1 MNSIH
6 LRLGSSYDGIYMSS
20 LQDSFLVLIC
30 LSTDMPPLVGLVR
43 ALMNSNRFFEQVSF
57 IIGNLKHIKE
67 RDIFFQERSLLMM

>member
-1 MNSIH
+1 
-6 LRLGSSYDGIYMSS
+6 
-20 LQDSFLVLIC
+20 
-30 LSTDMPPLVGLVR
+30 VGLVR